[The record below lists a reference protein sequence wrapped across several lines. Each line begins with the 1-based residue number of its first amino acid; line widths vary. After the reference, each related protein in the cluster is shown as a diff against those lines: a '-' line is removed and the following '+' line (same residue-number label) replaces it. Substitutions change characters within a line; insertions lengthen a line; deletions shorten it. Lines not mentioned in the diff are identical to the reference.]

1 MYNVLI
7 TGAAGFVG
15 SKLRDVLSGEHDV
28 YSLDCSENKNIK
40 NYIKC
45 DITNKQD
52 VINKLEKYSFDYIIH
67 CAAIAHN
74 DEGKFVKEDF
84 DRVNVA
90 GTKNLI
96 EFFNNVN
103 KKVKSFILFST
114 ISVYGERN
122 YKGVVFESDELNPI
136 TDYAIS
142 KYNAEKICL
151 NEGLIPITI
160 LRFPAIYSKEFL
172 KDIKKRVYL
181 NKRIIFKVGDGKHR
195 YSFCSVENVVAAVKQ
210 ILDRGGKNQLNNEI
224 YNIADDAAYDA
235 LNLINF
241 FKKYYNEN
249 ALTLHIP
256 KGFIKIVF
264 SLLAMIY
271 KSKRDYLDSLY
282 WKLAEDNI
290 YSIEKAKKYLGYNP
304 KWNFENTILK
314 DRKMVEIDK
323 KSI

>member
-1 MYNVLI
+1 MYKVLI

-15 SKLRDVLSGEHDV
+15 SKLRDVLSGDYDV
-28 YSLDCSENKNIK
+28 YSLDCIENMDIE

-45 DITNKQD
+45 DITDKQEVFD
-52 VINKLEKYSFDYIIH
+52 KLEKYSFDYVIH

-74 DEGKFVKEDF
+74 DEGKFIKDDF
-84 DRVNVA
+84 NRVNVD

-96 EFFNNVN
+96 DFFNNVN
-103 KKVKSFILFST
+103 DKIKRFILFST

-122 YKGVVFESDELNPI
+122 YKGVVSESDELNPI

-151 NEGLIPITI
+151 NERLIPITI

-181 NKRIIFKVGDGKHR
+181 NKRIIFKIGDGRHR
-195 YSFCSVENVVAAVKQ
+195 YSFCSVENVVKAVKQ
-210 ILDRGGKNQLNNEI
+210 ILDRGEKNQLNNEI
-224 YNIADDAAYDA
+224 YNIADNETYSA
-235 LNLINF
+235 LDLIDF
-241 FKKYYNEN
+241 FKKYYSEN
-249 ALTLHIP
+249 VLILHIP
-256 KGFIKIVF
+256 KVFIKIIF
-264 SLLAMIY
+264 SLVARIY
-271 KSKRDYLDSLY
+271 GNKRDYIDSLY

-290 YSIEKAKKYLGYNP
+290 YSINKAKKYLGYNP

-314 DRKMVEIDK
+314 D
-323 KSI
+323 